1 MALTRLTISTPSKRR
16 PAPVR
21 IVDACGGTPISW
33 FCVVAMLRLGSAWV
47 RREVY
52 QAQGRN

>member
-1 MALTRLTISTPSKRR
+1 MALTRLTISTPSKRQ

-21 IVDACGGTPISW
+21 IVDACGGTPLSW